1 LSQATAGCAA
11 VEDDAELVH
20 SEEHGADDQRDREG
34 PLEVLRGE
42 DELDHLSGRRPG

>member
-1 LSQATAGCAA
+1 M
-11 VEDDAELVH
+11 EDDAELIH
-20 SEEHGADDQRDREG
+20 SEERGAEDLRNGVR